1 MRRVDGV
8 LPSGVLSAK
17 CHVAWTR
24 SGRLV
29 FSNKVR
35 YLYHTILIPYLA
47 ALVLAL
53 PLVAVRKSRLRAARS
68 GSCTASKLCEV
79 GTIDAPRIRL

>member
-8 LPSGVLSAK
+8 LPSEVLSAK

-29 FSNKVR
+29 FSTKGT
-35 YLYHTILIPYLA
+35 YTIPYLYRTSGR
-47 ALVLAL
+47 LVLAL
-53 PLVAVRKSRLRAARS
+53 PLLAAPKRRVRGAGRFLHCFEAVRVRPPSMRHA
-68 GSCTASKLCEV
+68 
-79 GTIDAPRIRL
+79 

>member
-17 CHVAWTR
+17 YHVAWTR

-29 FSNKVR
+29 FSKNR
-35 YLYHTILIPYLA
+35 YLYHTLSVPWYLA

-53 PLVAVRKSRLRAARS
+53 PLLAAPKRRVRVAGRFLHCFEAVRVRCATREAVK
-68 GSCTASKLCEV
+68 
-79 GTIDAPRIRL
+79 

>member
-8 LPSGVLSAK
+8 LPSEVLSAK

-29 FSNKVR
+29 FSKLGT
-35 YLYHTILIPYLA
+35 YTILVLYLVALVQIAAIALLA
-47 ALVLAL
+47 APKRRVRGAGRFLHCFE
-53 PLVAVRKSRLRAARS
+53 AVRVRCATREAVK
-68 GSCTASKLCEV
+68 
-79 GTIDAPRIRL
+79 

>member
-17 CHVAWTR
+17 YHVAWTR

-29 FSNKVR
+29 FSKLGT
-35 YLYHTILIPYLA
+35 YTILVLYLVALVQIAAIALLA
-47 ALVLAL
+47 APKTRV
-53 PLVAVRKSRLRAARS
+53 RAARVCS
-68 GSCTASKLCEV
+68 WTASKLCKRV
-79 GTIDAPRIRL
+79 AIDAPRVRL

>member
-17 CHVAWTR
+17 CHVAWTS

-29 FSNKVR
+29 FSIPVGT
-35 YLYHTILIPYLA
+35 YTIPYLYVPRGA
-47 ALVLAL
+47 R
-53 PLVAVRKSRLRAARS
+53 PGFTTRS
-68 GSCTASKLCEV
+68 GAYEARPRGGTLPALLRSCAS
-79 GTIDAPRIRL
+79 IDAPRVRP

>member
-8 LPSGVLSAK
+8 LPSEVLSAK

-29 FSNKVR
+29 FSKLGT
-35 YLYHTILIPYLA
+35 YTILVLYLVALVQIAAIALLA
-47 ALVLAL
+47 APKTRV
-53 PLVAVRKSRLRAARS
+53 RAARVCS
-68 GSCTASKLCEV
+68 WTASMLCKRV
-79 GTIDAPRIRL
+79 AIDAPRVRL

>member
-8 LPSGVLSAK
+8 LPSEVLSAK

-29 FSNKVR
+29 FSNLR
-35 YLYHTILIPYLA
+35 YLSIPYLYRTS
-47 ALVLAL
+47 ALVLAFVRPL
-53 PLVAVRKSRLRAARS
+53 PLLAAPKRRVRGAGRFLHCFEAVRVRPPSMRHA
-68 GSCTASKLCEV
+68 
-79 GTIDAPRIRL
+79 

>member
-8 LPSGVLSAK
+8 LPSEVLSAK

-29 FSNKVR
+29 FSKVGT
-35 YLYHTILIPYLA
+35 YGTGTYTIHTLYVPRGARPGY
-47 ALVLAL
+47 
-53 PLVAVRKSRLRAARS
+53 PLVAAPKEARPRGGTVPALLR
-68 GSCTASKLCEV
+68 SCAS
-79 GTIDAPRIRL
+79 AMRHA

>member
-53 PLVAVRKSRLRAARS
+53 PLLAAPKEARPRGGAVPALLR
-68 GSCTASKLCEV
+68 SCAS
-79 GTIDAPRIRL
+79 AMRHA